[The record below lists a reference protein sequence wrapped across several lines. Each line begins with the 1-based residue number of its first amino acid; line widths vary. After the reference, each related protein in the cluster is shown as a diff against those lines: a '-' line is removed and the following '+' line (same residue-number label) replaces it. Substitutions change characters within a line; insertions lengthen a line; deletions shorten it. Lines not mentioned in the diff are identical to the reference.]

1 MVTKQAQTKFR
12 GSPPTIGVFFTTPA
26 TVWKSR
32 SPSLLHNFSRQIL
45 GWLRTKLF
53 NSTVFR
59 EVHAIV
65 LRMVIA
71 GRSCYMFKNW
81 FWSML
86 GVSWQKSWQ
95 NSLEQPIHSGVFR
108 AVHGWFVFVGGG
120 IGILDMNGHGNRFFH
135 TFFSGFSLSR
145 EIWSHDKD
153 FWRYLTTLFKIA
165 RASKRVGLRMF
176 KKYACLVNLMITH
189 TQLRMG
195 YKWYSGWSLQWPKLS
210 CHDFD

>member
-1 MVTKQAQTKFR
+1 MEAHQ
-12 GSPPTIGVFFTTPA
+12 PLVFFFATPA

-32 SPSLLHNFSRQIL
+32 SPSLLHNFSGQIL

-71 GRSCYMFKNW
+71 GRSFYMFKNW
-81 FWSML
+81 LVNNVGCFLTKVLTKLLRTTYSFRCL
-86 GVSWQKSWQ
+86 PCGSWLICFCW
-95 NSLEQPIHSGVFR
+95 
-108 AVHGWFVFVGGG
+108 GG
-120 IGILDMNGHGNRFFH
+120 IGILDMNGHENRFFH

-176 KKYACLVNLMITH
+176 KKYACLVNLMITR